1 MSPGVP
7 SSDIAKVRRWY
18 DGRAAWQ
25 WDWTDRNPVE
35 YGVTLRTLREYL
47 PPPPARLL
55 DTGGGPGRYAI
66 ALAQQGYRVTLFD
79 LSGAALDLARQKASE
94 RGVAL
99 DGYVEGTATDLSA
112 FAAGSFDV
120 ALALGPLY
128 HLLALEERTCVRDEL
143 RRVLA
148 PGGIAVAGFL
158 SRFTP
163 LRFGAFNHPHRLTA
177 SRPETQ
183 DFLKTGVMILSGD
196 PTISGGW
203 VDAYCERP
211 DVIVPFM
218 EPAFETLDLVGAEG
232 IFSMIQDKVRDTPPE
247 DWDGFVELN
256 FQLGREPSL
265 IGAAEHLLY
274 VGRRR
279 PDA

>member
-1 MSPGVP
+1 MSDL
-7 SSDIAKVRRWY
+7 SQSDVAKVRRWY
-18 DGRAAWQ
+18 DGRAEWQ

-47 PPPPARLL
+47 PPPPAAVA
-55 DTGGGPGRYAI
+55 DIGGGPGRYAI

-79 LSGAALDLARQKASE
+79 LSPAALDLAHTKASE
-94 RGVAL
+94 LNVPLNAC
-99 DGYVEGTATDLSA
+99 VEGTATDLSA
-112 FAAGSFDV
+112 FPDGAFDA

-128 HLLALEERTCVRDEL
+128 HLLTLEERIRVRDEL
-143 RRVLA
+143 HRILV
-148 PGGIAVAGFL
+148 PGGIVVAGFL

-163 LRFGAFNHPHRLTA
+163 VRYGAFNHPHRLTF

-183 DFLKTGVMILSGD
+183 EFLRTGTMILGGD
-196 PTISGGW
+196 PAAPGGW

-211 DVIVPFM
+211 DAITPFM

-232 IFSMIQDKVRDTPPE
+232 IFSMIQDKVRETPPE
-247 DWDGFVELN
+247 DWEGFVELN

-265 IGAAEHLLY
+265 LGAAEHLLY

-279 PDA
+279 